1 MDLDYEYINERFKTL
16 ITNIPGAIYRCANDA
31 DWTMEFL
38 SDEITTISGYRGA
51 DFIQNQSQTIKS
63 IIYPEDRDRV
73 IREVTEAIA
82 VRQPYTI
89 EYRIIRSDGEI
100 SWINDRGQ
108 GIFDRDGKLLWLD
121 GIIL

>member
-1 MDLDYEYINERFKTL
+1 
-16 ITNIPGAIYRCANDA
+16 
-31 DWTMEFL
+31 MEFL
-38 SDEITTISGYRGA
+38 SDEITTISGYQGA

-63 IIYPEDRDRV
+63 IIYSEDRARV